1 MADLRAIDI
10 CAGAGGWACAARGLP
25 IRIVAAVDLDRDCL
39 ATYAHNHPGTE
50 TIHRDCR
57 SLDWATINRAHGPF
71 DLIVGGIPCE
81 AISPARN
88 QNPADEPEMRAW
100 MMTIDACLEAA
111 RILSPRWWCYE
122 DVVGL
127 RRFLPAGTPIQTI
140 DAALYGAQT
149 RRRVYVGRFPRV
161 APPVEADGRSL
172 RTCLRDGPYTITP
185 RGLSAVAATSELRL
199 PGRARVVDADGKSQ
213 TVLSSMGRNWRDG
226 LVWDGVRRRQLSFVE
241 CALLQG
247 FPSDYVFI
255 GSERGAWKQVG
266 QAIQI
271 DCGRA
276 ILRAIVAEARKELSH
291 GG

>member
-1 MADLRAIDI
+1 MGNDQPRAWAVRPDRGRHSVRGDQSGPQSESGGR
-10 CAGAGGWACAARGLP
+10 AGDAR
-25 IRIVAAVDLDRDCL
+25 LDDDDRCM
-39 ATYAHNHPGTE
+39 PGT
-50 TIHRDCR
+50 
-57 SLDWATINRAHGPF
+57 
-71 DLIVGGIPCE
+71 
-81 AISPARN
+81 
-88 QNPADEPEMRAW
+88 
-100 MMTIDACLEAA
+100 A

-127 RRFLPAGTPIQTI
+127 RRFLPAGTPIYTI

-185 RGLSAVAATSELRL
+185 RGLSAVAATAELRL

-247 FPSDYVFI
+247 FPSDGVSPAPSEGR
-255 GSERGAWKQVG
+255 GSRS
-266 QAIQI
+266 
-271 DCGRA
+271 
-276 ILRAIVAEARKELSH
+276 ARRSR
-291 GG
+291 